1 MVKNKYYGAYS
12 FKYYCVFVS
21 IYIYIYI
28 ALTNIGRWERGTN
41 DQAQPCPA
49 KSLFIVSTKSL
60 IEVQNEQDIVMFS
73 TPRLLLLYDYKK
85 LLL

>member
-12 FKYYCVFVS
+12 FKYCCVFVS
-21 IYIYIYI
+21 IYIYI
-28 ALTNIGRWERGTN
+28 ALTNIGRWVRGTN
-41 DQAQPCPA
+41 DQAQPFPA
-49 KSLFIVSTKSL
+49 KSRFIVSTKSL

-73 TPRLLLLYDYKK
+73 IPRLLLLYDYKK

>member
-12 FKYYCVFVS
+12 FKYCCVFVS
-21 IYIYIYI
+21 IYIYI

-73 TPRLLLLYDYKK
+73 IPRLLLLYDYKK

>member
-1 MVKNKYYGAYS
+1 MEPIVSNTI
-12 FKYYCVFVS
+12 VFMRV
-21 IYIYIYI
+21 YIYIYM

-60 IEVQNEQDIVMFS
+60 IKVQNERDIVMFS
-73 TPRLLLLYDYKK
+73 IPGCFFYMTIQSFSSENLYND
-85 LLL
+85 